1 MAKHRILI
9 IALSLIFAAC
19 HNTGQQGESHQ
30 ETTSAINLNQGEK
43 WQVNPEM
50 KPHIEKGKELL
61 ADFIS
66 TESQDY
72 QELAENLKAQNS
84 ALIKSCTMKGESHD
98 ELHKWLHPHLELTNA
113 LAEAE
118 SAEEAEEIVSELQ
131 QSFKMYQNYFE

>member
-1 MAKHRILI
+1 MLK
-9 IALSLIFAAC
+9 
-19 HNTGQQGESHQ
+19 
-30 ETTSAINLNQGEK
+30 
-43 WQVNPEM
+43 
-50 KPHIEKGKELL
+50 KGKELL
-61 ADFIS
+61 VDFIP

-113 LAEAE
+113 LAESE

-131 QSFKMYQNYFE
+131 QSFKIYQNYFE